1 MYDLSWFRVIR
12 WGSWGKRE
20 KLFFWSLTNNCGGK
34 SEKEYINKRIRV
46 TSKVRVLK
54 RNERKYSILKSKGR
68 DPVVLPCSPVKL

>member
-46 TSKVRVLK
+46 TSKGMRE
-54 RNERKYSILKSKGR
+54 NTPY
-68 DPVVLPCSPVKL
+68 